1 MFTSDWRDNSAPEL
15 FNAKSVFLLLA
26 LSFLAYLVSPLSA
39 LEKEERKRL
48 SLVFPLLILVYVF
61 LFQGLLLSVNHHVL
75 NYLGTDTFF
84 VWKTNTVICCAFGAG
99 FSCSVL
105 RNKNVGSRIY
115 GGIALLVFCLLAF
128 ECTMP
133 LTMRQAMYF

>member
-1 MFTSDWRDNSAPEL
+1 VFTSEWISHSEPEI

-48 SLVFPLLILVYVF
+48 TLVFPLLIFVYVF
-61 LFQGLLLSVNHHVL
+61 LFQVSLLSVNPYVH
-75 NYLGTDTFF
+75 YYQGPATFF
-84 VWKTNTVICCAFGAG
+84 AWKTNTGICCAFGAG

-105 RNKNVGSRIY
+105 RNRNVGSRIY
-115 GGIALLVFCLLAF
+115 GGIALAIFCLLALGY
-128 ECTMP
+128 TMP
-133 LTMRQAMYF
+133 LMMRQAITF

>member
-1 MFTSDWRDNSAPEL
+1 VSTSDWIIRNEPEL

-48 SLVFPLLILVYVF
+48 TLVFPLLIFVYVF
-61 LFQGLLLSVNHHVL
+61 LFQVSLLSVNPHVHY
-75 NYLGTDTFF
+75 YLGTVTFF
-84 VWKTNTVICCAFGAG
+84 VWKTNTGICCAFGAG
-99 FSCSVL
+99 FSCSIL

-115 GGIALLVFCLLAF
+115 GGIALLIFCLLAF
-128 ECTMP
+128 RFTMP
-133 LTMRQAMYF
+133 IINMTGR